1 MKGDKAMRNLEGRL
15 QRIEKE
21 VNTENE
27 MTEED
32 LLLVLSVLPED
43 FRMAIINEMRAIIE
57 KDPGRGHNVQPVWH
71 SKTKK
76 PSGLHGE
83 NLQKILETMP
93 CEEWK
98 EALIRKVNE
107 RG

>member
-1 MKGDKAMRNLEGRL
+1 MRNLEGRL

-21 VNTENE
+21 VNTVNE
-27 MTEED
+27 LTEED
-32 LLLVLSVLPED
+32 LLLVLSALPED
-43 FRMAIINEMRAIIE
+43 FRKAVIQELRARIE
-57 KDPGRGHNVQPVWH
+57 KEPSGERDPYPTWH
-71 SKTKK
+71 GVTNK
-76 PSGLHGE
+76 PSGLHGK
-83 NLQKILETMP
+83 NLQEMLEIMP

>member
-1 MKGDKAMRNLEGRL
+1 MRNLEGRL

-27 MTEED
+27 LTEEA
-32 LLLVLSVLPED
+32 LELVLSVLPQD
-43 FRMAIINEMRAIIE
+43 FREAVIKELRARIE
-57 KDPGRGHNVQPVWH
+57 KKPAGERDWQP
-71 SKTKK
+71 TKHGITK
-76 PSGLHGE
+76 QRSGLSGK
-83 NLQKILETMP
+83 NLQSMLEIMP